1 METIN
6 GKQVQPVFN
15 FYNVV
20 INKENNIKDN
30 LCNELAHLAKK
41 VKATKKGIWLKIE
54 ESIYQKIDINLLQ
67 LLQKEFKFYY
77 NDTNDKYLIFVC
89 TKLKSYPPAPNT
101 NIGSH
106 LMIMTPDNNILT
118 TIEDDGKGGTIV
130 SLPGGHMDLEDNGI
144 INSLNRKFG
153 EEVVKDIK
161 INKSK
166 LKLVTIRQV
175 PSFSRLGDLF
185 KNQDVWFLYKLELSK
200 SDCNKI
206 INSFEINEEV
216 KTLKL
221 MNLEELSSKV
231 DWLSKD
237 IIQALHNSTTTNF
250 TMHYSKKAY
259 KNSEGYFFY

>member
-1 METIN
+1 MSISFNINTTNKGLWRTLANNEYEDCLQPLLEIIDNSFAAEPTIIDCWVDFETN
-6 GKQVQPVFN
+6 R
-15 FYNVV
+15 
-20 INKENNIKDN
+20 
-30 LCNELAHLAKK
+30 
-41 VKATKKGIWLKIE
+41 
-54 ESIYQKIDINLLQ
+54 
-67 LLQKEFKFYY
+67 
-77 NDTNDKYLIFVC
+77 
-89 TKLKSYPPAPNT
+89 
-101 NIGSH
+101 GS
-106 LMIMTPDNNILT
+106 
-118 TIEDDGKGGTIV
+118 IEDDGKGGTIV